1 MIAAI
6 KDQGF
11 SELVTTETFTGL
23 TVLMKGKSMKLFFFL
38 SDVIFIYHDWERWH
52 YKWANRAGKSAKV
65 TLIDSVCKVTIT
77 LKHISKQGSGL
88 DRNEVDISTH

>member
-38 SDVIFIYHDWERWH
+38 RCDFYLSWL
-52 YKWANRAGKSAKV
+52 GKM
-65 TLIDSVCKVTIT
+65 TLQMSKSSREVC
-77 LKHISKQGSGL
+77 
-88 DRNEVDISTH
+88 